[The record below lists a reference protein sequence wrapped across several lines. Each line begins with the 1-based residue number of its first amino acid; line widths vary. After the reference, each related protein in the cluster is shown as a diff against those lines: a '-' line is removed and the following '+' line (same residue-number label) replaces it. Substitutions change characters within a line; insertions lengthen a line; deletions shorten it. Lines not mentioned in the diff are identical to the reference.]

1 MTGVLRLGSGPDTR
15 IPWRRLLDELA
26 AAGYHWLELGPYG
39 YLPPDPGLLL
49 DELAARDL
57 HVCAGTV
64 TGAGGPH
71 GDFAAVLA
79 ETRRVAELTRA
90 LGASD
95 VVFVPSPGYR
105 DDRTGGYL
113 EAAELGE
120 GQWRSLLANTG
131 LLGRVLADEYGL
143 TLRFQP
149 HADYQVANEHQVRR
163 LLDGTDPRYVSLCL
177 DTGHLTYR
185 RADVLELIA
194 RYPDRVGYVHLRQ
207 VDPALAARA
216 DAEDL
221 TYGQAV
227 AMGVSVTPPAGVP
240 EIPTLLAA
248 LTALGADLFVVAV
261 DVPSPLARRAH
272 DHLTSFGGLI

>member
-1 MTGVLRLGSGPDTR
+1 MLRLGSGPGGPR
-15 IPWRRLLDELA
+15 VPWRRLLDELA

-39 YLPPDPGLLL
+39 YLPPDPNLLL

-64 TGAGGPH
+64 TGVGGPH
-71 GDFAAVLA
+71 GDFTAVLA

-113 EAAELGE
+113 EANELGE
-120 GQWRSLLANTG
+120 GQWRALLANTG

-143 TLRFQP
+143 TLHFQP
-149 HADYQVANEHQVRR
+149 HADYQVANEKQVRR

-194 RYPDRVGYVHLRQ
+194 RHPDRIGCVHLRQ

-221 TYGQAV
+221 TYGQAL
-227 AMGVSVTPPAGVP
+227 AMGLSVTPPAGVP
-240 EIPTLLAA
+240 ELPTLLAA
-248 LTALGADLFVVAV
+248 LTGLGTDLFVVAL
-261 DVPSPLARRAH
+261 DVPSPFARRTH
-272 DHLTSFGGLI
+272 DHLTSLGGFI